1 LAIDGEYGPKVS
13 SAISTFQRKKSQ
25 SFIDGVVDSET
36 KSVLA
41 HFWLDLKINNPDRL
55 QQLINQAPDNEVK
68 EYIYSA
74 IAFSDIS
81 DIGNS
86 EYRRIGFTGTRGS
99 SYINDYI
106 IVKVPD
112 GTEILH
118 GLYLVAGQ
126 WKTKI
131 KHVYLYDRE
140 LVPASEHII
149 PNSRINGIRS
159 IANRSIN
166 VTVAENDT
174 YYIDIAERTNIKY
187 VMLEL
192 VGEKINGHGPY
203 AEGFSISDSSR
214 NK

>member
-86 EYRRIGFTGTRGS
+86 E
-99 SYINDYI
+99 
-106 IVKVPD
+106 
-112 GTEILH
+112 
-118 GLYLVAGQ
+118 
-126 WKTKI
+126 
-131 KHVYLYDRE
+131 
-140 LVPASEHII
+140 
-149 PNSRINGIRS
+149 
-159 IANRSIN
+159 
-166 VTVAENDT
+166 
-174 YYIDIAERTNIKY
+174 
-187 VMLEL
+187 
-192 VGEKINGHGPY
+192 
-203 AEGFSISDSSR
+203 
-214 NK
+214 